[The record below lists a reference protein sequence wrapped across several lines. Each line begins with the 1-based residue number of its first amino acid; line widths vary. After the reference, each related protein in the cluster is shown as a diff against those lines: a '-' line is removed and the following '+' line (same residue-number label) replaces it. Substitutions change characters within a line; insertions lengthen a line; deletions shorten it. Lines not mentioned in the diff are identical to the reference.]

1 MAIDYKIFTKC
12 SQLPNTWDAL
22 ANHDVFLQSTYL
34 KALEHSS
41 PNNIT
46 WYYVGIFKDEHLVG
60 IAIIQRV
67 QLYVKDM
74 FRITSNSQW
83 KAVIRS
89 LLSKVLKG
97 NILVVGNLMQ
107 TGQHGVFFDKY
118 QLSQT
123 DYIET
128 VFKVL
133 ETIKINIKQT
143 DKKTVRVLLFKDY
156 FENDTIYQ
164 SQEQFKQKGFH
175 QLSVQPNMLMNLPSN
190 WQNFDDYLNDLSAK
204 YRARY
209 KRAVKKLGD
218 VSVKELELEDIQLHS
233 NCLYDLYKNVSN
245 NAPFNTF
252 ILDEQHFYQLKKEL
266 QNNFKV
272 FGFFLNGDLVGFHTL
287 ILNNQQLETYFL
299 GYDEAYQH
307 SNQLYLNML
316 YNMLY
321 FGIENQFK
329 TIVYART
336 AMEIKSSV
344 GAKAVPMSMYLKH
357 TNGLINAMLKWLF
370 KVMNP
375 SQTWEERHPFK

>member
-1 MAIDYKIFTKC
+1 MAINYKIFTEC

-22 ANHDVFLQSTYL
+22 ANHDIFLQSTYL
-34 KALEHSS
+34 KALEQSS
-41 PNNIT
+41 LRNIT
-46 WYYVGIFKDEHLVG
+46 WYYLGIFKDEQLAG

-67 QLYVKDM
+67 QLYLKDM

-83 KAVIRS
+83 KTVVRS

-107 TGQHGVFFDKY
+107 TGQHGVFFDGK

-123 DYIET
+123 AFIET
-128 VFKVL
+128 LFKALDVIKI
-133 ETIKINIKQT
+133 TIKQV

-164 SQEQFKQKGFH
+164 SQKQFQQKGFH
-175 QLSVQPNMLMNLPSN
+175 QLNVQPNMLLKIPST
-190 WQNFDDYLNDLSAK
+190 WKHFDDYLNDLSAK

-218 VSVKELELEDIQLHS
+218 ISVKELELEDIQLHS
-233 NCLYDLYKNVSN
+233 KHLYELYKNVSN

-252 ILDEQHFYQLKKEL
+252 ILHGEHFYQLKKEL
-266 QNNFKV
+266 QDNFKV
-272 FGFFLNGDLVGFHTL
+272 FGYYLNEELIGFHTL
-287 ILNNQQLETYFL
+287 ILNHQQLGTYFL
-299 GYDEAYQH
+299 GYDETHQH
-307 SNQLYLNML
+307 HNQLYLNML
-316 YNMLY
+316 YNMLQ
-321 FGIENQFK
+321 FGIDHRFE
-329 TIVYART
+329 TVVYART

-344 GAKAVPMSMYLKH
+344 GAKAIPMTMYLKH
-357 TNGLINAMLKWLF
+357 TNRLINAMLKWLF

-375 SQTWEERHPFK
+375 SATWEERHPFK